1 MTDLSVVIAAFDAAG
16 TLGAQLA
23 ALSRQRV
30 DADWEVLVADNG
42 STDGTRALAESWADR
57 LPGLRVIDASA
68 HRGAGAARNVGVAA
82 ATGRDVLFCDADD
95 VVADD
100 WLAAMHR
107 ALGHQAFVAG
117 RFAGDQLNSPRVL
130 RSRTLPQQDG
140 LQYSAHLPGLP
151 HAGAGNLGVRRA
163 LFRAVGGFDPGAL
176 FLEDTDLCWRLQL
189 AGVALGWAP
198 EAVVQVRLRGTL
210 RSALSQ
216 GYHYGSGERWLAR
229 RYRDQVRAAAAVA
242 PGPATVPAPDAA
254 TEPAPS
260 SVTPVIPPHE
270 PSHRLLHRALAT
282 LRSLAGV
289 RSLGELGAWCW
300 DLGWGIGYAYAP
312 VSDPAPVRITP
323 LAGPRTAAA

>member
-42 STDGTRALAESWADR
+42 STDGTRALAEAWADR

-68 HRGAGAARNVGVAA
+68 HRGAGAARNAGVAA

-107 ALGHQAFVAG
+107 ALGQQAFVAG

-189 AGVALGWAP
+189 AGVGLAWVP

-229 RYRDQVRAAAAVA
+229 RYRDQVAAAAVA
-242 PGPATVPAPDAA
+242 AGSSAVPGPATA
-254 TEPAPS
+254 
-260 SVTPVIPPHE
+260 TPVAPPRE
-270 PSHRLLHRALAT
+270 PSHRLLHRGFAT

-323 LAGPRTAAA
+323 LAGPHSAAA